1 MPELPEVE
9 TVRRTLEPRL
19 LGRRILAFEA
29 LWPKSLAGSKETLE
43 NLAQNL
49 KSKLVFSLK
58 RRGKLLLVLL
68 ADEAKIQN
76 CTQAENVE
84 PDLILAF
91 HLKMTGQVLIK
102 PTGTKPG
109 RHTRLVF
116 TLDQGLLFF
125 DDMRKFGFCRVML
138 PEELEQWSFWKNLG
152 PEPLE
157 INDKT
162 FGQCFCKLANPAQ
175 LLTGKIKNV
184 LMDQKIIAGVGNIY
198 ADEALFR
205 AGIKPDLP
213 VNKLSPSRLKK
224 LHKQLQAV
232 LNDGLLAGGSS
243 IRDYRDANGES
254 GSFQENF
261 NVYGKRGQPCPVCG
275 EALEH
280 MKLAGRSTVFC
291 KCCQK

>member
-9 TVRRTLEPRL
+9 TVRRTLEPKL
-19 LGRRILAFEA
+19 LGRRILSFEA
-29 LWPKSLAGSKETLE
+29 LWSKSLVGSPETLKNLPQSLE
-43 NLAQNL
+43 N
-49 KSKLVFSLK
+49 KRVICLK

-68 ADEAKIQN
+68 ADESKMQN
-76 CTQAENVE
+76 CAQPKGVE
-84 PDLILAF
+84 PDLILGF

-102 PTGTKPG
+102 PAGTEPG
-109 RHTRLVF
+109 RHTRLIF
-116 TLDQGLLFF
+116 TLDEGLLFF
-125 DDMRKFGFCRVML
+125 DDMRKFGFCRAML
-138 PEELEQWSFWKNLG
+138 PEELEQWSFWKKLG

-157 INDKT
+157 IDEKA
-162 FGQCFCKLANPAQ
+162 FVQCFYKDANPAKQ
-175 LLTGKIKNV
+175 LTGKIKNV
-184 LMDQKIIAGVGNIY
+184 LMDQQVIAGVGNIY
-198 ADEALFR
+198 ADESLFR

-213 VNKLSPSRLKK
+213 VNKLSQPRLKE

-275 EALEH
+275 ELLEH

>member
-9 TVRRTLEPRL
+9 TVRRTLEPKL
-19 LGRRILAFEA
+19 LGRRILAYEA
-29 LWPKSLAGSKETLE
+29 LWAKALAGSEVTL
-43 NLAQNL
+43 ANL
-49 KSKLVFSLK
+49 KESLK
-58 RRGKLLLVLL
+58 NKRVIYLNRRGKLLLVLF
-68 ADEAKIQN
+68 ADEQKIKN
-76 CTQAENVE
+76 CAEGE
-84 PDLILAF
+84 RLAPDLILAF

-102 PTGTKPG
+102 PQGSAPG
-109 RHTRLVF
+109 RHTRLIF
-116 TLDQGLLFF
+116 TLDDGCLFF

-138 PEELEQWSFWKNLG
+138 PEELEAWSFWQNLG

-157 INDKT
+157 IDAKV
-162 FGQCFCKLANPAQ
+162 FGNCFCNRKNSGQ

-205 AGIKPDLP
+205 AGIKPDLA
-213 VNKLSPSRLKK
+213 VNKLGLGRLKK
-224 LHKQLQAV
+224 LHKHLQDV

-243 IRDYRDANGES
+243 IRDYRDANGDT

-275 EALEH
+275 EPLEH
-280 MKLAGRSTVFC
+280 MKLAGRGTVFC
-291 KCCQK
+291 KHCQK

>member
-19 LGRRILAFEA
+19 LGRRILSFEA
-29 LWPKSLAGSKETLE
+29 LWPKSLAGSPETLK
-43 NLAQNL
+43 NLAHSL
-49 KSKLVFSLK
+49 KNKQVFCLK

-68 ADEAKIQN
+68 ADEVKVQN
-76 CTQAENVE
+76 CTQAQSLQ

-102 PTGTKPG
+102 PTGTEPG
-109 RHTRLVF
+109 RHTRLIF
-116 TLDQGLLFF
+116 TLDEGLLFF

-138 PEELEQWSFWKNLG
+138 PEELEQWPFWKNLG

-157 INDKT
+157 IDEKT
-162 FGQCFCKLANPAQ
+162 FGQCFFKDAKPNE

-184 LMDQKIIAGVGNIY
+184 LMDQKVIAGVGNIY

-213 VNKLSPSRLKK
+213 VNKLSPGRLKK

-275 EALEH
+275 EPLEH